1 MSKDLIE
8 IPRYN
13 FFIGNEVFLKG
24 KIVGFDV
31 DENKYV
37 ENVVRLEYGQTLNV
51 PNSTVYIT
59 DDIIDKYKIKVK
71 IPQFVAEW
79 IRKCKTFKS
88 FAVSLSFA
96 LQSSVWE
103 ANRLSNECIEWL
115 ADAENQELFARAWL
129 DGYEVEKEKQYLV
142 KMKELQKSYNYLNYV
157 KDKNMWVFSTKKNMD
172 FSKSHHTRKELE
184 EAGFGWVFDCE
195 GIEIEEVD
203 E

>member
-24 KIVGFDV
+24 QIVGFDV

-103 ANRLSNECIEWL
+103 ANRLSNDCIEWL

>member
-103 ANRLSNECIEWL
+103 ANRLSNDCIEWL

>member
-24 KIVGFDV
+24 KIVDFDV

-103 ANRLSNECIEWL
+103 ANRLSNDCIEWL

>member
-79 IRKCKTFKS
+79 IRKCKTFKN

-157 KDKNMWVFSTKKNMD
+157 KDKNMWVFSTKKNID

>member
-103 ANRLSNECIEWL
+103 ANRLSNDCIEWL

-184 EAGFGWVFDCE
+184 EAGFGWVLFPAPS
-195 GIEIEEVD
+195 EI
-203 E
+203 